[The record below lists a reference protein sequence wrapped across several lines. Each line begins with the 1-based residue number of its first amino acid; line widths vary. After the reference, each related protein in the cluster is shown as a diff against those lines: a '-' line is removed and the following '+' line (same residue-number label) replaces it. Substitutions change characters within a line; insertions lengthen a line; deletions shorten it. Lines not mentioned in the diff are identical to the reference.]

1 MAIEHNITNQYL
13 FASELEDIVITGVAT
28 SSLSFYVSLGEDI
41 IFSTSYVPNKD
52 GVVQIYDISSLLL
65 TYITGV
71 YADFTFGIA
80 GETTLVRVF
89 RTNAPVAEQAR
100 FFLPSFFLS
109 SAMGKKITVLN
120 RFETLS
126 FYAFEPCD
134 VCVEANY
141 YDGRLVTR
149 QHTIISSAEVLVDD
163 INTINVSPMNYLDY
177 SLGELISYTVV
188 AGRRRFTF
196 EVQEGMPD
204 AEPAFLFKNNFGVW
218 ETIYLVG
225 TRETVAE
232 IKRSLAYINGKYTLY
247 DVDEQQVYKAKT
259 GVLLGGMLAIAQDLV
274 RSRSIYTLNS
284 RGETVDEVVITD
296 SNDVKFTNDYN
307 ALPSFTLTYRR
318 SRRCSAMVDV
328 VRPPKLF
335 DKTFDNTFD

>member
-1 MAIEHNITNQYL
+1 MAIEHNITNQCI
-13 FASELEDIVITGVAT
+13 FASELEDIVVTGVAT
-28 SSLSFYVSLGEDI
+28 SLSFYVSLGGEI

-52 GVVQIYDISSLLL
+52 GVVRIYDISSLLL

-71 YADFTFGIA
+71 YADFTFGVA
-80 GETTLVRVF
+80 SETIPVRVF
-89 RTNAPVAEQAR
+89 HTNAPVAEQAR
-100 FFLPSFFLS
+100 FYLPSFFLS
-109 SAMGKKITVLN
+109 SAMGRKITILN
-120 RFETLS
+120 RYETLS

-134 VCVEANY
+134 VYVEANY

-149 QHTIISSAEVLVDD
+149 QHSICSSADVKVDD
-163 INTINVSPMNYLDY
+163 VNTINVSPMNYLDY
-177 SLGELISYTVV
+177 SLGELISYTVI

-196 EVQEGMPD
+196 EVQDGIPEAD
-204 AEPAFLFKNNFGVW
+204 PAFLFKNNFGVW

-225 TRETVAE
+225 TRETAAD